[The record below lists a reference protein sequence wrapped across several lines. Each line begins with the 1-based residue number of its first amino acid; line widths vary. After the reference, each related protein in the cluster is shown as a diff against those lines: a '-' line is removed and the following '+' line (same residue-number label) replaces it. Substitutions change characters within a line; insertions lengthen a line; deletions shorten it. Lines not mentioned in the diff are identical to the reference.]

1 VTEDGGSELTELCV
15 VLDQQ
20 DGLRSTLNTP
30 QPFFRFNSFGRLV
43 DPGKIDLEGC
53 PAIRFA
59 VDPDVASTLFDDS
72 VDGRESEASALADF
86 FSREEG
92 FKDVGRRRAGKTRGE
107 SYSSELNCQL

>member
-20 DGLRSTLNTP
+20 DGLRSMLNTP

-72 VDGRESEASALADF
+72 VDGRESQASALANF
-86 FSREEG
+86 FLVVKKGS
-92 FKDVGRRRAGKTRGE
+92 KM
-107 SYSSELNCQL
+107 